1 MNIRISLLSVV
12 VLTMSVYAGAQTAR
26 NPLNHEPSR
35 ILLQKR
41 ASSMKF
47 AEETFYRAD
56 GTFVDK
62 RLFTYNES
70 GQKTSNTNLI
80 WNENDASWQNS
91 SKNDF
96 VYEANKNITI
106 SSVKNL
112 TGWQNTTKTETIY
125 NSEHKQIYSLT
136 YSWDKN
142 IDDWS
147 IAPTQK
153 SEWVYDSNGLATEY
167 LKKRF
172 DAKTGDWSIV
182 EARILYSYDEKD
194 ALVEELYQLWDAD
207 SNLWQNGGKY
217 TYSKNNET
225 QQAAMSYFY
234 VSDKWIFDGKIIYLY
249 DTDGKL
255 TRGDYYDNDTDNTLK
270 AYSLYSYSEKS
281 CHVVPETAEINIYPN
296 PVVSSFELTVPAKL
310 VGKTAGIFDVYGKF
324 VKSVVVNNEKVQVNV
339 NGIYGGVYVLQIGDT
354 TKKFVIK

>member
-1 MNIRISLLSVV
+1 MNIRISLLTVV

-35 ILLQKR
+35 ITLQKR
-41 ASSMKF
+41 ASSMKI

-56 GTFVDK
+56 GVYIDK
-62 RLFTYNES
+62 RLFTYDES

-80 WNENDASWQNS
+80 WNENDATWQNS

-96 VYEANKNITI
+96 VYEENKNITI
-106 SSVKNL
+106 SSVGNL
-112 TGWQNTTKTETIY
+112 TGWQNTTKTETVY
-125 NSEHKQIYSLT
+125 NSERKQIYSLT
-136 YSWDKN
+136 YSWDKS

-147 IAPTQK
+147 IAPMLK
-153 SEWVYDSNGLATEY
+153 CEWVYDSNGRATEY

-172 DAKTGDWSIV
+172 DEKTGDWSV
-182 EARILYSYDEKD
+182 LEAHILYSYEEKD
-194 ALVEELYQLWDAD
+194 ALVEELYQSWDAN
-207 SNLWQNGGKY
+207 SNSWQNGGKY

-225 QQAAMSYFY
+225 QQTAMSYYF
-234 VSDKWIFDGKIIYLY
+234 VSNKWVFDGKIIYSY
-249 DTDGKL
+249 DADGKL
-255 TRGDYYDNDTDNTLK
+255 SRSDYYNTDADNTLK
-270 AYSLYSYSEKS
+270 AYSLYSYSEKN
-281 CHVVPETAEINIYPN
+281 CPVIIETTEINISPN
-296 PVVSSFELTVPAKL
+296 PVVSSFELTVPAEL

-339 NGIYGGVYVLQIGDT
+339 NGIYGGVYILQIADK